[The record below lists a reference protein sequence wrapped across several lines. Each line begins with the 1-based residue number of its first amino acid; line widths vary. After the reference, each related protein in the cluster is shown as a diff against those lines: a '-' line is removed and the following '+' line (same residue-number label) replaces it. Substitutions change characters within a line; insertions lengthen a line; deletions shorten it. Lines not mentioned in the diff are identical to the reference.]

1 LGRSGVVERIEV
13 QDQGMTAQ
21 QLARRWAWVGTF
33 VVGAGMYMLVL
44 AVLADTGNPNLIPT
58 MILLGALVVPLTFV
72 TFAAGRSGRSGRWLV
87 DAQTIGGAVLFGGV
101 VGVVV
106 AGLLEYDT
114 LRRLGALPM
123 VAVGLIEEAA
133 KLVVP
138 VILVVFARHRY
149 RTVASGIVIGIAVG
163 TGFAVLETMGYA
175 FVVLIQSGGSV
186 GAAEETLFIR
196 GLLSP
201 AGHASWTGLACWGL
215 WRFAIEPSGKR
226 FLGFIGM
233 YALAVALHTA
243 WDGIGSTVTYAVV
256 GAISISLLL
265 YGLKRAQRI
274 DNRQPV
280 MA

>member
-1 LGRSGVVERIEV
+1 VVERIEV
-13 QDQGMTAQ
+13 EDQVMTAQ
-21 QLARRWAWVGTF
+21 QIVRRWAWAGTF
-33 VVGAGMYMLVL
+33 VVGTGLYLLVL
-44 AVLADTGNPNLIPT
+44 GVLTDTGNPNLIPT

-72 TFAAGRSGRSGRWLV
+72 TFAAGRSGRWLI
-87 DAQTIGGAVLFGGV
+87 DEQTLGGALLFGGV
-101 VGVVV
+101 IGVVV

-114 LRRLGALPM
+114 LRKLGALPM
-123 VAVGLIEEAA
+123 IAVGLIEEAA

-149 RTVASGIVIGIAVG
+149 RSVASGIVIGIAVG

-175 FVVLIQSGGSV
+175 FVALIQSGGSV
-186 GAAEETLFIR
+186 GAAEQTLLIR

-226 FLGFIGM
+226 FLGFVGM

-243 WDGIGSTVTYAVV
+243 WDGIGGRVTYAVV

-265 YGLKRAQRI
+265 YGLKRAQRV
-274 DNRQPV
+274 DSRLPV
-280 MA
+280 MT